1 MLYNNIYY
9 ICNGYIYILGC
20 SNCMVELRM
29 LLHSIGWCF
38 KSVKKGPRVRD
49 VLKGIVLLLGDVREI
64 LHVSAY
70 KRTLLAP

>member
-1 MLYNNIYY
+1 
-9 ICNGYIYILGC
+9 
-20 SNCMVELRM
+20 M